1 MKKTVIRK
9 KATERHHICS
19 YWGALSSCLAVV
31 AAMNACSM
39 NDVRDPGLCGYGKT
53 DDELGTPECQC
64 APVVSGIRESPILDQ
79 CGQFIPNH
87 STAVGCSAKNIC
99 EYECDKGFEK
109 SSKAAECVPE
119 GSCISEF
126 VCKGSDLYRCSD
138 DQLIENCTQECD
150 AASGKCIG
158 SVPEQKDCTQGD
170 VRCSEDGSNLLTCR
184 EGEWKADACGEG
196 KKCQN
201 KECVSWCENDSL
213 RCNQN
218 VLQRCADNEWIEQET
233 CSGRCIENKCVKC
246 DASGACVYLKL
257 STLSLDIEAGRSK
270 EFMVSYIIEEVPQVG
285 KKVSITSDPNCIE
298 VPDSVTIDAEN
309 TTVKVTGKPI
319 EKDCDSKIIIE
330 DELGV
335 ANSMVINVNVHAPAD
350 KNHNYMKDEYECKDN
365 AECKYD
371 MECKKDSDCDSG
383 FCDSFI
389 DYRCSK
395 RCTLDKEC
403 ISDKYF
409 CRGDG
414 RCAPKVFE
422 TVWNVLSDGGSITFP
437 VSNEKTLSNEN
448 PCKFTIEWGDGA
460 SETVI
465 SCPEKN
471 LIHKYEK
478 KGEYHVKVT
487 GTLDGWAR
495 HDDNSLNNL
504 CVSKVYHLVRIES
517 FGPVGLGEGAF
528 ANAKD
533 LKKLSSVDIPDA
545 SILKSTKGMF
555 CSNDKTAIPNEEFF
569 LDKWDM
575 SNVED
580 MSYMFYRNKNFDQEI
595 GSWDTSKV
603 NDMNNM
609 FKDASDFDQDIG
621 KWDTSSVKNMSY
633 MFRKASAF
641 NQNIGDWDTSKV
653 EDMSYMF
660 QFAEGFN
667 QNIGNWDT
675 SNVKNMSYIFEN
687 ASAFNQDIGNW
698 NTSKVNNMRSMF
710 EDASAFNQD
719 IGKWNVPK
727 VEDMSYM
734 FSKASAFNQDISGW
748 NVSNVAKMDYM
759 FREASAFNQNLSNWK
774 LYQNVSTSGM
784 FSGSGMTK
792 ETFCAMKK
800 AEGNSWTK
808 LPSYYGLQIKCP

>member
-478 KGEYHVKVT
+478 KGEYHVKVI
-487 GTLDGWAR
+487 GTLDYWAK
-495 HDDNSLNNL
+495 HDVGSSCSGN
-504 CVSKVYHLVRIES
+504 KVYNLVRIES

-528 ANAKD
+528 SNAKD
-533 LKKLSSVDIPDA
+533 LKKMSSVDIPDA
-545 SILKSTKGMF
+545 SKLTSTKGMF
-555 CSNDKTAIPNEEFF
+555 CGSDKAIPNGEFF
-569 LDKWDM
+569 LNKWDM
-575 SNVED
+575 SYVED
-580 MSYMFYRNKNFDQEI
+580 MSYMFFGNKDFNQDI
-595 GSWDTSKV
+595 GNWNTSSVK
-603 NDMNNM
+603 DMNNM
-609 FKDASDFDQDIG
+609 FKNAQAFAQDIGNWDTSSVKDMHNMFYGDTFFNQDIGNWNTSSVKDMRYMFYDDKYFNQDIG
-621 KWDTSSVKNMSY
+621 KWDTSSVTNMSH
-633 MFRKASAF
+633 M
-641 NQNIGDWDTSKV
+641 
-653 EDMSYMF
+653 
-660 QFAEGFN
+660 
-667 QNIGNWDT
+667 
-675 SNVKNMSYIFEN
+675 FEN

-698 NTSKVNNMRSMF
+698 NTMKVTNMSYMF
-710 EDASAFNQD
+710 ENASAFDQNISGWDVSNVTSMSYMFHNASAFNQD
-719 IGKWNVPK
+719 L
-727 VEDMSYM
+727 
-734 FSKASAFNQDISGW
+734 SAWD
-748 NVSNVAKMDYM
+748 
-759 FREASAFNQNLSNWK
+759 LSSLTFK
-774 LYQNVSTSGM
+774 SSM
-784 FSGSGMTK
+784 FSGSGLSK
-792 ETFCAMKK
+792 DNFCAMYT
-800 AEGNSWTK
+800 AEGDYWKNTALS
-808 LPSYYGLQIKCP
+808 YGLPKDWKCE